1 MKAQLKSWAFLR
13 LRYLSDFVLSRLIGS
28 RCMRLQA
35 ACEGINNLLHF
46 AWVFHS
52 SFTDLNRCM
61 STIYAKW
68 HGGEAMKYAIGL
80 ALLVLSVAAQACG
93 CGGAG
98 LAEETYRWSR
108 EVRLEMLWW
117 GVGVTLAV
125 FGSYLILSL
134 VGFSKRL
141 FIAYCTVLALLNVV
155 LSVWLFDSGRDA
167 LLGVYRAEHA
177 MLMQIGLALLP
188 VLHAG
193 YQMVRFVQKQTQKRP
208 VNPPTA

>member
-1 MKAQLKSWAFLR
+1 MAT
-13 LRYLSDFVLSRLIGS
+13 
-28 RCMRLQA
+28 
-35 ACEGINNLLHF
+35 N
-46 AWVFHS
+46 
-52 SFTDLNRCM
+52 
-61 STIYAKW
+61 W

-80 ALLVLSVAAQACG
+80 VLLVLSVAAQACG

-125 FGSYLILSL
+125 FGFYLILSL
-134 VGFSKRL
+134 IGFSKRL
-141 FIAYCTVLALLNVV
+141 FIAYCAVLALLNVV

-167 LLGVYRAEHA
+167 LFGMYRAEHA

-188 VLHAG
+188 VLHVG
-193 YQMVRFVQKQTQKRP
+193 YQMVRFIQKQTQKRP

>member
-1 MKAQLKSWAFLR
+1 MQN
-13 LRYLSDFVLSRLIGS
+13 G
-28 RCMRLQA
+28 M
-35 ACEGINNLLHF
+35 E
-46 AWVFHS
+46 
-52 SFTDLNRCM
+52 
-61 STIYAKW
+61 
-68 HGGEAMKYAIGL
+68 GEAMKYVIGL
-80 ALLVLSVAAQACG
+80 VLLISSVAAQACG

-117 GVGVTLAV
+117 GVGVTFAV

-141 FIAYCTVLALLNVV
+141 FIAYCVVLALLNVV
-155 LSVWLFDSGRDA
+155 LSVWLFDSGGDA
-167 LLGVYRAEHA
+167 LLGMYRAEHA
-177 MLMQIGLALLP
+177 MLVQVFLVLLP

-193 YQMVRFVQKQTQKRP
+193 YQMVRFIQKQAYKRP